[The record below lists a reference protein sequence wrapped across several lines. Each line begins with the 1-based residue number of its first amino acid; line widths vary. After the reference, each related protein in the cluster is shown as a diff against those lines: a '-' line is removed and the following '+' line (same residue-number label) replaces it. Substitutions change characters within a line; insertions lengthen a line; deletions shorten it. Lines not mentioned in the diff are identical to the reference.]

1 MKRSTAAELFMELLK
16 WAGWLIGIVLTIRIL
31 QHLLYFFFSVSEMEM
46 TGFAEFAHQFTK
58 IFMLVT
64 GLLIVY
70 RFLEYFVSNGLTRRV
85 FLTSSIQASAAA
97 AVLFAVITFLLLGI
111 ENFLLPEAAKEG
123 NFLSA
128 YPFNE
133 ETNLITSFMI
143 YILSSWVYFALGM
156 FISSGYYRYGWLYG
170 LGFTAAG
177 IVILILESFLWETE
191 TFLLG
196 FTFPPQALPFLF
208 SFLASMLL
216 VMSLFFFAFV
226 VLKDVRIK
234 ME

>member
-1 MKRSTAAELFMELLK
+1 MKRSTAVELFVELLK

-58 IFMLVT
+58 IFMLVS
-64 GLLIVY
+64 GLLLVY
-70 RFLEYFVSNGLTRRV
+70 MFLEYFVSNGLTRRV
-85 FLTSSIQASAAA
+85 FLTSSIQASAMAA
-97 AVLFAVITFLLLGI
+97 AFFAIVTFLFLGI
-111 ENFLLPEAAKEG
+111 ENILIPEAAAEG

-133 ETNLITSFMI
+133 ETNWLTSFMV
-143 YILSSWVYFALGM
+143 YILSSWVYFALGV
-156 FISSGYYRYGWLYG
+156 FISSGYYRYGWLSG

-177 IVILILESFLWETE
+177 VGVLILESFLWETE

-208 SFLASMLL
+208 SFLVSMLL
-216 VMSLFFFAFV
+216 VMSLFFIAFV